1 MTKKNKCIYILALIF
16 SGIWILR
23 NGLVYSSSNDQV
35 WTHYILWLHNHNLE
49 DDLFYF
55 SKYWEKSLWFAL
67 IIKIKELIFIKPLLL
82 FYVLQIIHYFL
93 FFFILF
99 KIFNHFN
106 NTVKLKYYFC
116 FGLLISGTNFWISG
130 AGVIF
135 PDITFTTRAAPL
147 ILGLFSFYYLL
158 NNKIYL
164 CQILLSIA
172 SFMHLPTIVP
182 FYLIIIIYL
191 RKFDKFNYL
200 ILLVNAVSLLF
211 FLFSKTNFYYSY
223 NNYEIAQNLIK
234 YRTDYL
240 YIQNWSFDN
249 TLRYFGAYVFLIIF
263 YLFNRNEKSKNW
275 FFILIS
281 AHFFYM
287 ITVIIFNFLPS
298 FSTFK
303 LGKELIIIIIIIF
316 IIFLNLKLSNIY
328 SYIIFYT
335 AIFSQF
341 IFGSFSI
348 FLILFTTLYF
358 FQTKSWKKKNFLML
372 WDSLYKKY

>member
-1 MTKKNKCIYILALIF
+1 M
-16 SGIWILR
+16 
-23 NGLVYSSSNDQV
+23 
-35 WTHYILWLHNHNLE
+35 
-49 DDLFYF
+49 
-55 SKYWEKSLWFAL
+55 
-67 IIKIKELIFIKPLLL
+67 
-82 FYVLQIIHYFL
+82 
-93 FFFILF
+93 
-99 KIFNHFN
+99 
-106 NTVKLKYYFC
+106 
-116 FGLLISGTNFWISG
+116 
-130 AGVIF
+130 
-135 PDITFTTRAAPL
+135 
-147 ILGLFSFYYLL
+147 
-158 NNKIYL
+158 
-164 CQILLSIA
+164 
-172 SFMHLPTIVP
+172 
-182 FYLIIIIYL
+182 
-191 RKFDKFNYL
+191 
-200 ILLVNAVSLLF
+200 
-211 FLFSKTNFYYSY
+211 
-223 NNYEIAQNLIK
+223 
-234 YRTDYL
+234 